1 MSNQPFV
8 LPNIRKLF
16 VPDKGY
22 MLFDCDLSGADAQVV
37 AWDAEDDDLKAAFR
51 AGEKIHVKNLED
63 LHGRKF
69 DPVGDR
75 KPIPGHRYSAY
86 DELKRSIHATNYGS
100 SARTLAITLGWKVGQ
115 ATEFQHRWFTLHP
128 AIRRWH
134 LRVERDL
141 QTTRS
146 VCNKFGYR
154 IQYFDRVASLFTK
167 ALAWIPQSTVGIV
180 CSKGGVA
187 LHKEVPWLEPLLQ
200 VHDSLVFQI
209 PYSRVTPASLERIKD
224 LLHVPVPY
232 QDELVIPWELSASTV
247 SWGDCKKCDWAD
259 AGNILSEVLR

>member
-1 MSNQPFV
+1 
-8 LPNIRKLF
+8 
-16 VPDKGY
+16 

-37 AWDAEDDDLKAAFR
+37 AWDAEDADLKAAF
-51 AGEKIHVKNLED
+51 KSNMNIHVKNLQD
-63 LHGRKF
+63 LHGRFF
-69 DPVGDR
+69 DPVADK
-75 KPIPGHRYSAY
+75 KPQAGARYSLY
-86 DELKRSIHATNYGS
+86 DEMKRCIHATNYGS
-100 SARTLAITLGWKVGQ
+100 SARTLAITLGWKVNQ
-115 ATEFQHRWFTLHP
+115 ATQFQHRWFALHP

-146 VCNKFGYR
+146 VSNKFGYR
-154 IQYFDRVASLFTK
+154 IQYFDRVTSLFTK

-180 CSKGGVA
+180 CSKGGVR
-187 LHKEVPWLEPLLQ
+187 LHKEVPWLQPLLQ

-209 PYSRVTPASLERIKD
+209 PYSRVEPASFELIKK

-232 QDELVIPWELSASTV
+232 SDELVIPWELSASTV

-259 AGNILSEVLR
+259 AGNTLLDEVLR

>member
-1 MSNQPFV
+1 
-8 LPNIRKLF
+8 
-16 VPDKGY
+16 

-37 AWDAEDDDLKAAFR
+37 AWDAEDSDLKAAF
-51 AGEKIHVKNLED
+51 KSNMNIHVKNLQD
-63 LHGRKF
+63 MHGRFF
-69 DPVGDR
+69 DPITDK
-75 KPIPGHRYSAY
+75 KPQAGHKFSLY
-86 DELKRSIHATNYGS
+86 DEMKRCIHATNYGS
-100 SARTLAITLGWKVGQ
+100 SARTLAITLGWKVKQ
-115 ATEFQHRWFTLHP
+115 AEQFQHRWFALHP

-134 LRVERDL
+134 QAVERDL
-141 QTTRS
+141 QTSRS
-146 VCNKFGYR
+146 VSNKFGYR
-154 IQYFDRVASLFTK
+154 IQYFDRVASVYTK
-167 ALAWIPQSTVGIV
+167 ALAWIPQSTIGIV

-187 LHKEVPWLEPLLQ
+187 LHKEIPWLQPLLQ

-209 PYSRVTPASLERIKD
+209 PYSRVEPASFELIKD